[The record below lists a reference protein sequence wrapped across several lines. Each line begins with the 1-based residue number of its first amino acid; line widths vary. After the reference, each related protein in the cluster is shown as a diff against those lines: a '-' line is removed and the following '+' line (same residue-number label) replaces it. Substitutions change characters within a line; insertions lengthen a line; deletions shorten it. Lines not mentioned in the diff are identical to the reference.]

1 MSVERVISGPGLA
14 SIYDFLRTHW
24 AYESRVT
31 AEIDEKFTGAAEHM
45 KGAIVAAGAA
55 AGDVVCGKVVD
66 IFSECYGSEAG
77 NAALKWLPYGGLYI
91 SGGIG
96 AKNPDWVKNSHFL
109 EAYNNKGRLSPVV
122 AQVLCRTTAVPRWV
136 LIHPV
141 PRPRGVAGCSSPP
154 LPSPPL
160 PSERRCRS
168 TS

>member
-1 MSVERVISGPGLA
+1 MCS
-14 SIYDFLRTHW
+14 
-24 AYESRVT
+24 
-31 AEIDEKFTGAAEHM
+31 
-45 KGAIVAAGAA
+45 
-55 AGDVVCGKVVD
+55 KVVD

-122 AQVLCRTTAVPRWV
+122 AQVRRSTPPAGVGCLYTPAR
-136 LIHPV
+136 HPA
-141 PRPRGVAGCSSPP
+141 PPAGWLSPP
-154 LPSPPL
+154 LPSVC
-160 PSERRCRS
+160 RCRC